1 MFVIAIMKIWKT
13 RKRTFRTNYWFDI
26 TWIFVRMMEDT
37 IEQMR
42 QEMKSIDKKIEIL
55 EAEIKV
61 IKSDP
66 SNYYQ

>member
-1 MFVIAIMKIWKT
+1 
-13 RKRTFRTNYWFDI
+13 
-26 TWIFVRMMEDT
+26 MMEDT

-42 QEMKSIDKKIEIL
+42 QEMTSIDKKIEII

-66 SNYYQ
+66 SNNYQYC